1 MIKYSYTIGN
11 QTVETL
17 NLSEVPNGVSYETI
31 TFEQIEESETP
42 IITPIN
48 DIIIDLLT
56 KQVEALTDEQK
67 NVLLQNLLT
76 N

>member
-11 QTVETL
+11 QTIETL
-17 NLSEVPNGVSYETI
+17 NLSEVPYGVSYETI

-56 KQVEALTDEQK
+56 KQVEAMNEDEK

-76 N
+76 

>member
-11 QTVETL
+11 QTIETL

-31 TFEQIEESETP
+31 TFEQIEEVETP

-56 KQVEALTDEQK
+56 KQVEAMNEDEK

-76 N
+76 

>member
-56 KQVEALTDEQK
+56 KQVEAMNEDEK

-76 N
+76 